1 MQININT
8 SFSQTSFLAILCVV
22 FIEQHYFVQFF
33 LPKLS
38 FQKGLLDFQIDTKL
52 TRGDMLLNQEPTL
65 CNFLTADIHW
75 GVGIVYGGTVLI
87 LVSDE
92 ISSL

>member
-1 MQININT
+1 MQINIYT

-52 TRGDMLLNQEPTL
+52 TRGDMLLDNQL
-65 CNFLTADIHW
+65 NVIFWQLTFI
-75 GVGIVYGGTVLI
+75 GGWVLFM
-87 LVSDE
+87 E
-92 ISSL
+92 EQYWY

>member
-1 MQININT
+1 MCGI
-8 SFSQTSFLAILCVV
+8 A
-22 FIEQHYFVQFF
+22 QHYFVQFF

-52 TRGDMLLNQEPTL
+52 TRGDMLLDNQL
-65 CNFLTADIHW
+65 NVIFWQLTFIG

-92 ISSL
+92 ISSLWIWKP

>member
-52 TRGDMLLNQEPTL
+52 TRGDMLLDNQL
-65 CNFLTADIHW
+65 NVIFWQLTFI
-75 GVGIVYGGTVLI
+75 GGWVLFM
-87 LVSDE
+87 E
-92 ISSL
+92 EQYWY

>member
-1 MQININT
+1 
-8 SFSQTSFLAILCVV
+8 
-22 FIEQHYFVQFF
+22 
-33 LPKLS
+33 
-38 FQKGLLDFQIDTKL
+38 
-52 TRGDMLLNQEPTL
+52 MLLNQKPTL

-75 GVGIVYGGTVLI
+75 GVGIVNGGTVLI

>member
-1 MQININT
+1 M
-8 SFSQTSFLAILCVV
+8 CG
-22 FIEQHYFVQFF
+22 IEQHYFVQFF

-38 FQKGLLDFQIDTKL
+38 FQKGLLDFQIYTKL